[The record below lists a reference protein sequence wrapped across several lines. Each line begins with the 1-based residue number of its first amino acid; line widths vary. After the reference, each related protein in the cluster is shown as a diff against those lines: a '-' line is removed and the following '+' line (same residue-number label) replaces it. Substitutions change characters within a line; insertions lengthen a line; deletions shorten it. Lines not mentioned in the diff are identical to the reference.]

1 MSQICHPTSLTS
13 HLFFVIAKL
22 TTSEVF
28 PQSSLTY
35 QFNVSLRHTSEDVRY
50 AYPHIPKQAVSEET
64 LSRIRE
70 QCNSPISLHLLGRDP
85 SDTTAGS
92 GFTLLSSAQLTQSD
106 IGQSLQVEFSDI
118 TQQFQQWQRKG
129 VESADLVEMRL
140 VIRGSRSCQ
149 GSLTPY
155 DLGFSHNANAYIV
168 VFSSDDSEGEMMKTK
183 LATLAADR
191 LKRNAHGSGDIRGD
205 DTEGGDDTEETNSA
219 DDSEPTSVTNN
230 YHNRFCHLHHYSVRH
245 GS

>member
-1 MSQICHPTSLTS
+1 MP
-13 HLFFVIAKL
+13 

-35 QFNVSLRHTSEDVRY
+35 QFNVSLRHTSENVRY

-70 QCNSPISLHLLGRDP
+70 QCNNPISLHLLGRVP

-129 VESADLVEMRL
+129 VESANLMEMRL

-168 VFSSDDSEGEMMKTK
+168 VFSKSDDSEEEMMKTR
-183 LATLAADR
+183 LATFAADR
-191 LKRNAHGSGDIRGD
+191 LKRNAEESSDIRGD
-205 DTEGGDDTEETNSA
+205 DTEGSDDTEEAGSA
-219 DDSEPTSVTNN
+219 DESGNAS
-230 YHNRFCHLHHYSVRH
+230 CQLHYYSVRH
-245 GS
+245 NNYANVLLAWHPALALPNMQNHTSS